1 MNDIITDVTYERLAR
16 ELRKTRIFCLVSS
29 LLTVGLLIC
38 SVLLILHMK
47 PLYAWMEQ
55 TQPILVELAELDM
68 DSVNL
73 TMAQMNHALE
83 SIDWK
88 QVSDAVV
95 AVDWKQMSDAV
106 GSIDWKTVSDSL
118 SNIDVDA
125 INKAVDGLDTKELSE
140 ALETLNNTVDT
151 LQAIGDKVKSFTGIS
166 TK

>member
-1 MNDIITDVTYERLAR
+1 MNDMITDVTYERLAK
-16 ELRKTRIFCLVSS
+16 ELRMTRIFCLVSS

-38 SVLLILHMK
+38 GVLLILHMK
-47 PLYAWMEQ
+47 PLYTWMEQ

-68 DSVNL
+68 ESVNL
-73 TMAQMNHALE
+73 TMAQMNHTLE

-106 GSIDWKTVSDSL
+106 GSIDWKSVSDSL
-118 SNIDVDA
+118 SKIDVDA
-125 INKAVDGLDTKELSE
+125 INKAVEGLDTKELSE

-151 LQAIGDKVKSFTGIS
+151 LQAIGDKIKSFTGIF